1 MNAEAKQRIL
11 LVEDDQIFAEE
22 FGGFLR
28 SFGYDLHHVDTLKGV
43 TELVSG
49 ETFDIILLDQIVGG
63 RDSIGELEGIRLLF
77 DGPVIIITNNA
88 EIVDRIIALETGA
101 DDFIQKLQPSREI
114 LARIRAVMRRTSH
127 ELDGGPS
134 AYTPTHSA
142 HPPSKE
148 VWQVSHRSRT
158 LTTPA
163 GAKVSLTSAEFD
175 LLVFLATRR
184 GRPVSRDEISRAVYQ
199 RSHTGAA
206 DRTVDNLLSRL
217 RRSLMPYLDSGNAVR
232 SLRGMGY
239 VFVGFDMIQT
249 DSAPYSDRRAS
260 NRTQHRRDA

>member
-1 MNAEAKQRIL
+1 MNAERKQHVL
-11 LVEDDQIFAEE
+11 LVEDDETFAEE
-22 FGGFLR
+22 FGGSLA
-28 SFGYDLHHVDTLKGV
+28 SFGYEVRHVGTLAGITDLVAA
-43 TELVSG
+43 
-49 ETFDIILLDQIVGG
+49 ETFDVILLDQIVLGQ
-63 RDSIGELEGIRLLF
+63 DSIAVIEPIRQLF
-77 DGPVIIITNNA
+77 DGPVIIITNNT

-127 ELDGGPS
+127 ALEGGQPF
-134 AYTPTHSA
+134 PMHPD
-142 HPPSKE
+142 HPPQE
-148 VWQVSHRSRT
+148 DVWQLSHRSRT

-163 GAKVSLTSAEFD
+163 GAKVPMSSAEFD

-184 GRPVSRDEISRAVYQ
+184 DRPVSRDEISQAVF
-199 RSHTGAA
+199 RRPHAGAT

-239 VFVGFDMIQT
+239 VFVGFEMLQT
-249 DSAPYSDRRAS
+249 DSPPRVERRVLE
-260 NRTQHRRDA
+260 RVGRRGG